1 MREIDFSTCVTG
13 RMEIVVS
20 EWKQILL
27 ISSADAERSKD
38 SVGYLDN
45 NICLGQVRSAA
56 IVCASNCMEATSVLQ
71 GTG

>member
-1 MREIDFSTCVTG
+1 MRDRSDGNRRLRVEANTPYFLG
-13 RMEIVVS
+13 RR
-20 EWKQILL
+20 
-27 ISSADAERSKD
+27 ERSKD